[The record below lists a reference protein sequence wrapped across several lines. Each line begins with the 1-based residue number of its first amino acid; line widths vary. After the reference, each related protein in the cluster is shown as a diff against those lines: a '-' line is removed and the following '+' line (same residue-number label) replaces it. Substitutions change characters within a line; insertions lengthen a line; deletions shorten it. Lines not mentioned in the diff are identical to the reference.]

1 MRQRGQRIGSP
12 LVDWMCGVLVVLVVV
27 LVVVLIARCFGRCL
41 ARLLDTLG
49 LA

>member
-12 LVDWMCGVLVVLVVV
+12 IVDWMCGVLVVLIVV
-27 LVVVLIARCFGRCL
+27 LVARCFGRCL